1 MDKETLIRLATPAS
15 IFVLAVSIISLPLIS
30 KADWEYN
37 SRNYPFYVEHVNSC
51 N

>member
-1 MDKETLIRLATPAS
+1 MDKKTLIRLATPAS
-15 IFVLAVSIISLPLIS
+15 IFALAVSIVSFPLIS

-37 SRNYPFYVEHVNSC
+37 SRSYPFYVKHVNSC